1 MNHEYVRIETFKE
14 YAKAN
19 LIKKNNLIHT
29 THMHC
34 QLKGIDLVQIILKY
48 TKDLNF
54 FLQLIV
60 HGNINVTNKYDEE

>member
-1 MNHEYVRIETFKE
+1 
-14 YAKAN
+14 
-19 LIKKNNLIHT
+19 
-29 THMHC
+29 MHC
-34 QLKGIDLVQIILKY
+34 QLKGIDLVQIILNY